1 MGCEVPWDPVIMDND
16 DVEKYSDFTRF
27 REPGYGGGEYAN

>member
-1 MGCEVPWDPVIMDND
+1 MDND

-27 REPGYGGGEYAN
+27 REPGYGGGEYAK